1 MNQENLLSLRSAVE
15 KAFQEAGVNIYEQA
29 PRLLRLIDE
38 NRPHVEASC
47 SPQSLNR
54 FLASATDAEAAK
66 FAQYAKLFSALPTL
80 LASFV
85 EDSVVKTAAAIP
97 PRVGPPNKLTP
108 EIKREIVK
116 RVTHFYLADGLPIG
130 IAQSRVSKQL
140 GLGKRTI
147 QTAWSQRQQLAAQPF
162 QSIGDVWKLLQGKVA
177 ELAQAL

>member
-1 MNQENLLSLRSAVE
+1 MNEDNRVSLVSSLE
-15 KAFQEAGVNIYEQA
+15 KAFEEVGVNLYEHA
-29 PRLLRLIDE
+29 PRLLRFVDDI
-38 NRPHVEASC
+38 RPTVEAVC

-54 FLASATDAEAAK
+54 FLASATDAEASK
-66 FAQYAKLFSALPTL
+66 FATYAKLFTALPTL

-85 EDSVVKTAAAIP
+85 EDSVIKTAATIP

-116 RVTHFYLADGLPIG
+116 RVTRFYLADGLPIG
-130 IAQSRVSKQL
+130 IAQSRVSQQL

-162 QSIGDVWKLLQGKVA
+162 QSIGDVWKLFEGRVDNDGPSQ
-177 ELAQAL
+177 